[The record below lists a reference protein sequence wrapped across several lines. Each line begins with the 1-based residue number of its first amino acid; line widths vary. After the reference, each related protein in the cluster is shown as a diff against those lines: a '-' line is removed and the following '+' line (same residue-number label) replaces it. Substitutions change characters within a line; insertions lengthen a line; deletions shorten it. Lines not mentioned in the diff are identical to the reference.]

1 MKGAFHRRRHLISP
15 VPGGRSFVATPLLAT
30 ALLLGL
36 LGCSDPKPHSG
47 DPGDPASAVAATS
60 ASASAATPSPG
71 LKRASRRL
79 ACEGLTSELRIDAY
93 VSSGLPETAA
103 FAKRL
108 GELLRAYETATFAAK
123 DGTTLTSR
131 VKTSLTDPKTEEQ
144 KRAAQADGLTEQ
156 AMGSGDAEKVTLL
169 SGFSG
174 IVLRYGAEKE
184 VIPFWPPDNKDGLEF
199 FLSNK
204 IRELRARNDKIVTRY
219 GVLAGKGGAGVDAP
233 LMPGAGSP
241 TIKKIFGQHFSF
253 YSFEDVDLH
262 GGEGAVDAG
271 LAGLIVTQPTQDF
284 SAAELRR
291 IDDFVMRG
299 DRALVLFTS
308 AVALRRG
315 DPKMAATL
323 DLHGLSPLLE
333 GYGIEMKRDLV
344 LDEVRGAR
352 YPAQDPRGG
361 SILVPLPALFS
372 LSATPPPSD
381 EGASLDG
388 AFVPFFRQNA
398 LPFAF
403 ASSLELHPE
412 RQPKASLRVVA
423 KSSAQSTVQAGPI
436 PSLRPAL
443 GWTSTG
449 PRASRAVAA
458 VLEGPLR
465 SALPDGAAVAESPS
479 PGRVLVIS
487 SAQFLE
493 NPFVRADTPA
503 PANALVAPPGD
514 PELEVLARS
523 YLSSHMS
530 SMLLMLN
537 GTLGWMNA
545 DSDWAELTAS
555 LKVP

>member
-1 MKGAFHRRRHLISP
+1 MKGLRQLLVI
-15 VPGGRSFVATPLLAT
+15 ATLFSSS
-30 ALLLGL
+30 
-36 LGCSDPKPHSG
+36 GCTDAKQRAG
-47 DPGDPASAVAATS
+47 DPGDPASAAATTRAS
-60 ASASAATPSPG
+60 ASASSVAPPTSG

-79 ACEGLTSELRIDAY
+79 VCEGLKSELRIDAY

-108 GELLRAYETATFAAK
+108 GELLQTYETATFETK
-123 DGTTLTSR
+123 DGTTLASK

-144 KRAAQADGLTEQ
+144 KRAAQAEGLTEQ
-156 AMGSGDAEKVTLL
+156 AMGSGDADKVTLL

-174 IVLRYGAEKE
+174 LVLRYGAEKE
-184 VIPFWPPDNKDGLEF
+184 VIPFWPPDNSEGLEF

-204 IRELRARNDKIVTRY
+204 IRELRARQDKIVTRY
-219 GVLAGKGGAGVDAP
+219 GVLAGKGGAGMDGP

-241 TIKKIFGQHFSF
+241 TIRKIFGQYFSF

-271 LAGLIVTQPTQDF
+271 LSGLIVTQPTQDF

-299 DRALVLFTS
+299 DRALVFLTS
-308 AVALRRG
+308 AVVLRPG
-315 DPKMAATL
+315 DPKMAASL

-423 KSSAQSTVQAGPI
+423 KSSTQSTVRTEKLG
-436 PSLRPAL
+436 SLRPTL
-443 GWTSTG
+443 EWTATG

-465 SALPDGAAVAESPS
+465 SALPDGATIAESQS

-493 NPFVRADTPA
+493 NPFVRADTPV
-503 PANALVAPPGD
+503 PTNALFAPPGD
-514 PELEVLARS
+514 PELESLAKA
-523 YLSSHMS
+523 YLSSHMTS
-530 SMLLMLN
+530 TLLALN
-537 GTLGWMNA
+537 STLGWMNA